1 MSPMAEGFEVR
12 QGLYLSQVFN
22 AAKVN
27 CLENCRREML
37 LVLARR
43 GDFSFMYGG
52 EEVNKKSFEEGM
64 WPPPLRFWLR
74 DFKKFAATN
83 SLSKCY
89 LTNVSSHL

>member
-37 LVLARR
+37 LVLARP

-64 WPPPLRFWLR
+64 CPLRFWLR
-74 DFKKFAATN
+74 DFKKSAATN

-89 LTNVSSHL
+89 VTNVSSHL